1 MRLII
6 GGKGT
11 EPFNYPPPDGYC
23 GIGEAILDAVRERN
37 VLLEEEKVLDA
48 ESYPAGTKKKILS
61 DYSGGE
67 HGHELF
73 AWQHRYYG
81 SDASVHLGSSRS
93 SIFGMSRVS
102 LKQSKSDSSTK
113 IINPAV
119 ADLSSRIGKIFLAAN
134 KHTMG
139 SIDDDDDAKS
149 LNLRIAQLRDAYEKV
164 EVEIQSELREVLT
177 ELCVLYAQKLV
188 MHILISS
195 SIQFDIRFFAPT
207 SLDTP
212 WSEVADF
219 EVSRRLCQVIE
230 SCTSP
235 KTTGWVGEASAMA
248 VAAEAIGLGI
258 STGEQKTN
266 SLPPGVCS
274 ASASDDQIHL
284 ACGGVAQFLTSAISS
299 VSGDEL
305 TSLAW
310 TFAACAENAVGRG
323 VGGSLP
329 FIKTSLQSAAA
340 VSTSFRAILLATVR
354 RATRVLSAV
363 EYGAE
368 DENSLVSNAR
378 VLLSFVPTSLLLKH
392 SAITMIV

>member
-11 EPFNYPPPDGYC
+11 EPFKYPPPDGYC
-23 GIGEAILDAVRERN
+23 GIGEAILDAVKERN
-37 VLLEEEKVLDA
+37 VLLLEEKVLDA
-48 ESYPAGTKKKILS
+48 KPNYARTKKKIIS

-81 SDASVHLGSSRS
+81 SDASVHLGSSRP
-93 SIFGMSRVS
+93 SIFGVSRMSI
-102 LKQSKSDSSTK
+102 KQSKSDCSTK
-113 IINPAV
+113 IFNPTV
-119 ADLSSRIGKIFLAAN
+119 ADLSSRMSKIFLAAKN
-134 KHTMG
+134 EHATC
-139 SIDDDDDAKS
+139 SNDDDAKL
-149 LNLRIAQLRDAYEKV
+149 LNSCKTRLRDAYEKI
-164 EVEIQSELREVLT
+164 EVEIQSELRNVLT

-195 SIQFDIRFFAPT
+195 STQFDIRFFVPT

-212 WSEVADF
+212 WSEVAHL

-230 SCTSP
+230 SCTSL
-235 KTTGWVGEASAMA
+235 KTTVWVGEAGAMV

-258 STGEQKTN
+258 STGEQKTA
-266 SLPPGVCS
+266 SFPPGMCA
-274 ASASDDQIHL
+274 ASASDDHIHL
-284 ACGGVAQFLTSAISS
+284 VCGGVAQFLTAANSQ

-305 TSLAW
+305 NSTAW
-310 TFAACAENAVGRG
+310 TFAACSENAVGRG

-340 VSTSFRAILLATVR
+340 SSTSFRAILLATVR

-368 DENSLVSNAR
+368 DGSSPVSYAPALR
-378 VLLSFVPTSLLLKH
+378 SFVLLVCY
-392 SAITMIV
+392 